1 MSTPTPPTPSI
12 GRPVSRI
19 EGPLKVTGKARY
31 AGEYQVPGLLHGYV
45 INSSISRGAITSI
58 DVSAAK
64 DVPGV
69 IEVFTHE
76 NHPPLAWLDLKHA
89 DMDAPPGKA
98 FQPLG
103 SNEIFYNGQPIGLV
117 VAESFELARHAA
129 TLVRV
134 DYQEEA
140 FATDLQAHLA
150 DARDAKKGLATLLK
164 PPPPKPQGDFDQAYA
179 DARVKVSATFLHA
192 TEHHNPLEL
201 FATTTEYLGEG
212 KLRIYDKTQSTV
224 NSQVYVAN
232 VFGLSFKDVQV
243 IAPYVGGAFGSGLRP
258 QHQLFMSAMAALALK
273 RSVRVTLDRAQMFTF
288 GHRPPTLQ
296 HTAFGADAK
305 GRVQALYHSA
315 VSETSRFED
324 YTEMTV
330 DWSHKLYPAEHTKF
344 EHQLV
349 PLDVFTPLD
358 MRAPGGSTGMHA
370 VEVTMDML
378 AHELGQDPLHLRLV
392 NYTEKDPSTDLPF
405 SSKELRQ
412 CYLQGAE
419 KFGWSERSPQP
430 RSMRRGQRLVGYGMA
445 TGMWDAMR
453 LFARAQAIVGA
464 DGRLEI
470 RCAITD
476 IGTGTVTVMTQ
487 IAADAMGMAL
497 EDVTFSYADSSMPFA
512 PLQGGSFTVATV
524 GSAIAVACQAL
535 KKKLFKKARQ
545 VEGSP
550 VSALEFEEMAFAGRR
565 MVSSTNPEL
574 GISFQ
579 EIIAA
584 NKGRAIQT
592 TNGSMPNPLKT
603 RKWSRA
609 VHSAVFVEVEVD
621 EELGII
627 NVMRA
632 LTAVAAGRIIN
643 PKTAGSQIL
652 GGMVWG
658 ISKALREETL
668 SDSRF
673 GKYMNANLGEYH
685 IPVHADIHDLDVI
698 FVEEEDTVVNDLGIK
713 GVGEIGVVG
722 MPPAICNAI
731 FHATGKRIN
740 DLPIH
745 FDKLLEAS
753 PREASSSE
761 LSRAWQKWRAGQK
774 AGGAG

>member
-1 MSTPTPPTPSI
+1 MSTNTAPTPSI
-12 GRPVSRI
+12 GQPVSRI

-31 AGEYQVPGLLHGYV
+31 AGEYHVAGLLHGYV
-45 INSSISRGAITSI
+45 INSSITKGVITSI

-64 DVPGV
+64 DLPGV
-69 IEVFTHE
+69 VEVFTHE
-76 NHPPLAWLDLKHA
+76 NHPPTAWLDLKHA

-98 FQPLG
+98 FKPLS
-103 SNEIFYNGQPIGLV
+103 SNEVVCNGQPIGLV
-117 VAESFELARHAA
+117 VAESFELARHAS

-134 DYQEEA
+134 EYEEEP
-140 FATDLQAHLA
+140 FATNLQSHM
-150 DARDAKKGLATLLK
+150 DEARDAKKGLASLLK
-164 PPPPKPQGDFDQAYA
+164 PPPPKPQGDFDKAYA
-179 DARVKVSATFLHA
+179 DARVKAAATFFHG

-212 KLRIYDKTQSTV
+212 KLRVYDKTQSTI
-224 NSQVYVAN
+224 NSQFYVAN
-232 VFGLSFKDVQV
+232 VFGLPFKDVQV

-258 QHQLFMSAMAALALK
+258 QHQLFMSVMAALALK

-296 HTAFGADAK
+296 HTAFGADEK
-305 GRVQALYHSA
+305 GRVQALHHRA

-330 DWSHKLYPAEHTKF
+330 DWSHKLYPAEHTRF

-358 MRAPGGSTGMHA
+358 MRAPGGVTGMHA

-392 NYTEKDPSTDLPF
+392 NYSEKDPSADLPF

-419 KFGWSERSPQP
+419 KFGWAERNPQP

-445 TGMWDAMR
+445 SGMWDAMR
-453 LFARAQAIVGA
+453 LFARAQAIVGP

-487 IAADAMGMAL
+487 IAADAMGLAL

-512 PLQGGSFTVATV
+512 PLQGGSFTAATV

-535 KKKLFKKARQ
+535 KKKLFKKARE
-545 VEGSP
+545 VEASP
-550 VSALEFEEMAFAGRR
+550 LRDLDFEDVDFVGGRLVASRDPALGVR
-565 MVSSTNPEL
+565 
-574 GISFQ
+574 FQ
-579 EIIAA
+579 EIVAA
-584 NKGRAIQT
+584 NKGRPIQT

-627 NVMRA
+627 NVTRA

-652 GGMVWG
+652 GGMIWG

-668 SDSRF
+668 GDPRF

-698 FVEEEDTVVNDLGIK
+698 FVKEEDTVVNDLGIK

-722 MPPAICNAI
+722 VPPAIANAV
-731 FHATGKRIN
+731 FHATGRRIN

-745 FDKLLEAS
+745 FEKLLE
-753 PREASSSE
+753 
-761 LSRAWQKWRAGQK
+761 G
-774 AGGAG
+774 